1 MAKLYQLTTHSSE
14 SGHLTVFDNLLPG
27 GIKRVFY
34 IYGAGVQPR
43 AGHRHV
49 QSVNA
54 LICLNGSCRVYNHN
68 GTQETT
74 YYLADPQQC
83 LVLEPEDWHI
93 MDEFTSDA
101 VLLVVSNHQYDP
113 DDYIYEP
120 YPGSR
125 QLGEPT
131 MVATR

>member
-1 MAKLYQLTTHSSE
+1 MAKLYQLKTYSSE
-14 SGHLTVFDNLLPG
+14 SGHLTVFDDILPG

-49 QSVNA
+49 QTVNA

-68 GTQETT
+68 GKQETT

-83 LVLEPEDWHI
+83 LVLDPEDWHI
-93 MDEFTSDA
+93 MDEFTNDA
-101 VLLVVSNHQYDP
+101 VLLVVSNHPYDP
-113 DDYIYEP
+113 ADYIYEP

-125 QLGEPT
+125 LVEGP
-131 MVATR
+131 ALSCTR